1 MGIASTFDQERNLLL
16 TTAEGTV
23 TYEEIYNHLIEERKS
38 LGLGYPEI
46 IDSRTATP
54 DVTAAEVRA
63 LVMFLQGLGHVKKLG
78 PTAFIVS
85 TAVAFGVV
93 RMAGALCGG
102 LCAIAPFWKEED
114 ALTWIA
120 QGAPMEFIGA

>member
-1 MGIASTFDQERNLLL
+1 MGIAFTFDQERNLLL
-16 TTAEGTV
+16 TTAEGAV

-46 IDSRTATP
+46 IDSRSATP

-63 LVMFLQGLGHVKKLG
+63 LVMFLRGLGHVNKLG

-85 TAVAFGVV
+85 TTVAFGMI
-93 RMAGALCGG
+93 RMAGTLCEDVR
-102 LCAIAPFWKEED
+102 AIAPFWKEED